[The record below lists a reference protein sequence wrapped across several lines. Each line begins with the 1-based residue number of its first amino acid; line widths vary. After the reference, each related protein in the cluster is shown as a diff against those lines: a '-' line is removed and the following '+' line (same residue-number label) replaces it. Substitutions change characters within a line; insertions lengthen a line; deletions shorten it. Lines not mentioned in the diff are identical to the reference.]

1 LREVADAR
9 QPRPKSLVDLIS
21 RKPFAE
27 KKSHNETLLAP
38 DFNPVT
44 LVQWLRPN
52 PLHDDAGSANI
63 AALQPSIK
71 PALSHLIIARE
82 RLAFV

>member
-1 LREVADAR
+1 LREVAVAL
-9 QPRPKSLVDLIS
+9 QPRRKSFVDLIS

-44 LVQWLRPN
+44 LVQWLSPET
-52 PLHDDAGSANI
+52 I
-63 AALQPSIK
+63 A
-71 PALSHLIIARE
+71 
-82 RLAFV
+82 